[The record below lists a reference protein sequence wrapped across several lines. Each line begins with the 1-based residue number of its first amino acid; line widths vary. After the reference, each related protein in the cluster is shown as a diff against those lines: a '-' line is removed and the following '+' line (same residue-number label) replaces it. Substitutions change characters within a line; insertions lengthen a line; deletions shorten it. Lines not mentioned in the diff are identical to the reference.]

1 MKRSI
6 FVAAVLLV
14 GCGAHRQARGLD
26 DVTTTSAV
34 IRTQTAPATLE
45 APPIADGWVGPTE
58 VASPTMATAAVLDD
72 VRIAL
77 DVGHATSAAE
87 SRSELAL
94 RYVADNRVRDFAQ
107 LVHDRAHEAKLQMS
121 LVSVMP
127 DAAEPP
133 ATLHKLAG
141 QSQVDFDRAY
151 VALETR
157 ALGQL
162 IQRIDELAP
171 QATGADLR
179 RRLLDLRP
187 QLVDLWIRADELQ
200 ETLVNAP

>member
-6 FVAAVLLV
+6 FVAAILCVA
-14 GCGAHRQARGLD
+14 CGAHRQARGLD

-34 IRTQTAPATLE
+34 IRAQAPTATLE
-45 APPIADGWVGPTE
+45 APAILDVYEGPT
-58 VASPTMATAAVLDD
+58 AIATPITSSTMDD

-77 DVGHATSAAE
+77 DVGHATSATE
-87 SRSELAL
+87 SRAELAL
-94 RYVADNRVRDFAQ
+94 RYVADGRVRDFAQ

-133 ATLHKLAG
+133 ASLQKLAG
-141 QSQVDFDRAY
+141 QSQVDFDRGY

-162 IQRIDELAP
+162 IQRIDALAP
-171 QATGADLR
+171 QATASELR

-187 QLVDLWIRADELQ
+187 QLVDLWTRADDLQ
-200 ETLVNAP
+200 QTLVNAP

>member
-6 FVAAVLLV
+6 LVAAILCVA
-14 GCGAHRQARGLD
+14 CGAHRQARGLD

-34 IRTQTAPATLE
+34 IRTQTTPATLE
-45 APPIADGWVGPTE
+45 APAIADGWAGPTE
-58 VASPTMATAAVLDD
+58 VASPLANPATLDD

-121 LVSVMP
+121 LVSVAP

-133 ATLHKLAG
+133 AALQKLAG
-141 QSQVDFDRAY
+141 QSQVGFDRAY

-157 ALGQL
+157 VLGQL
-162 IQRIDELAP
+162 IQRIDELTP
-171 QATGADLR
+171 QATGSDLR
-179 RRLLDLRP
+179 RKLLDLRP